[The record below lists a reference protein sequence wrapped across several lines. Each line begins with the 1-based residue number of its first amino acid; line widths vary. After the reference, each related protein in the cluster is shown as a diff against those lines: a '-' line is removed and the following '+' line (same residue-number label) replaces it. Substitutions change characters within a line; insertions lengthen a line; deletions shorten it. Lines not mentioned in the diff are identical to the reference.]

1 MSQLIVY
8 QGAFGI
14 ALATDSRAVRFTAS
28 GDPSYFSVSKL
39 YPLNPTT
46 VLATVGSGYGHLLC
60 QAFQQRLQ
68 RLQHVHGDDIPELAF
83 PFLRD
88 GRQAQPATAASQD
101 GDSELQLVYFV
112 IAGTITGRKD
122 CPLGFVVYASEQAT
136 EPLHPLTTGHFVCIP
151 RQLSMETRLQQLSVD
166 EVSWEQVEGMCR
178 HLLLRMAAAS
188 EDVGPPFLL
197 TRITTEGIL
206 TRVVEDAVLAGIP
219 LSRNGEESITP

>member
-14 ALATDSRAVRFTAS
+14 ALATDSRAVRFAAS

-46 VLATVGSGYGHLLC
+46 VLATVGAGYGHLLC
-60 QAFQQRLQ
+60 QALQQRLQ
-68 RLQHVHGDDIPELAF
+68 RLPLVHGEDIPELAF

-88 GRQAQPATAASQD
+88 GLQAQPAPVASHD
-101 GDSELQLVYFV
+101 GDSELRLVYFV

-136 EPLHPLTTGHFVCIP
+136 EPLHPLATGHFVCIP

-166 EVSWEQVEGMCR
+166 EVSWEQVEEMCR
-178 HLLLRMAAAS
+178 QLLVRMAAAS

-197 TRITTEGIL
+197 TRITPDGIL
-206 TRVVEDAVLAGIP
+206 TRVEEDAVVAGIP
-219 LSRNGEESITP
+219 PSRNGEESITP